1 MLPLPRD
8 RRFPP
13 TDIDVGASLMAFLD
27 FVQTTAVNKLAG
39 LSESQAAATPIP
51 SSPVMSPLGVLKH
64 MTAVLR
70 QHVQIHIGGLDL
82 SPLWDSA
89 DHDFEWR
96 LGVEDTIASVVARF
110 DEECAL
116 TRTTLSGLDLDTRI
130 VSYGEPNRAGRL
142 LVDVLQECARHL
154 GHLDIVRELIDG
166 STGE

>member
-70 QHVQIHIGGLDL
+70 QHVQIHIGG
-82 SPLWDSA
+82 A
-89 DHDFEWR
+89 
-96 LGVEDTIASVVARF
+96 
-110 DEECAL
+110 
-116 TRTTLSGLDLDTRI
+116 
-130 VSYGEPNRAGRL
+130 
-142 LVDVLQECARHL
+142 
-154 GHLDIVRELIDG
+154 
-166 STGE
+166 